1 MNFSSRIAIAT
12 LAGLLAGCSTPSPP
26 VPNLPPVIKHYP
38 IVNGFRGQP
47 IPIIARVT
55 DDTGKV
61 RKVMLFYSM
70 ARQAQPL
77 EAKMKKVGRDQYMA
91 LIPAEFFM
99 YSMKVWYGIA
109 AVDSFGERAD
119 YPWQQISI
127 KDPDKER
134 VQ

>member
-1 MNFSSRIAIAT
+1 MNIPLRIASAALI
-12 LAGLLAGCSTPSPP
+12 GLLAGCSTPQPP
-26 VPNLPPVIKHYP
+26 VPNMPPVIKHFP
-38 IVNGFRGQP
+38 VVNGFRGQP
-47 IPIIARVT
+47 IPVIARVT

-61 RKVMLFYSM
+61 KKVMLFYSM

-77 EAKMKKVGRDQYMA
+77 EMKMKKIGRDQYMA
-91 LIPAEFFM
+91 LIPAEFFT

-109 AVDSFGERAD
+109 AADSFGERAD
-119 YPWQQISI
+119 FPWQQVSI